1 MQQRLCY
8 LSQKICQSLPWCA
21 VLPIAQLA
29 HGTFRSMRLAV
40 CLAKPTILRRTIFIY
55 GGYLPQLD
63 QSYTLDDIDED
74 DPRRRVP
81 PPSAAAAAAA
91 AAAAVAAVAAL
102 DPSKPLPKVKARSHK
117 KKKPEELLANMTGVA
132 YNKPTWR
139 RFLQSPTLE
148 RYACSAVADQV
159 RPSRC
164 AVAVAVAVAVALAL
178 ALAVLCFSEEQRAE
192 HEKQRAV
199 EKAVRL
205 AAQAQAA
212 GVDLKDLKLPASLQP
227 AIKQPKPKK

>member
-1 MQQRLCY
+1 M
-8 LSQKICQSLPWCA
+8 
-21 VLPIAQLA
+21 
-29 HGTFRSMRLAV
+29 
-40 CLAKPTILRRTIFIY
+40 
-55 GGYLPQLD
+55 
-63 QSYTLDDIDED
+63 
-74 DPRRRVP
+74 
-81 PPSAAAAAAA
+81 
-91 AAAAVAAVAAL
+91 
-102 DPSKPLPKVKARSHK
+102 KV
-117 KKKPEELLANMTGVA
+117 
-132 YNKPTWR
+132 
-139 RFLQSPTLE
+139 
-148 RYACSAVADQV
+148 YACSAAADQV

-164 AVAVAVAVAVALAL
+164 AVAVAV